1 MGLWGIEGYV
11 GGDYRSGQREERHGI
26 IVRWEEKEKKRT
38 RSQIKSSR

>member
-26 IVRWEEKEKKRT
+26 IVRWEEKEKKE
-38 RSQIKSSR
+38 QGAK